1 MANYEQALSKILQN
15 EGGYINDQDDT
26 GGETYRGVSRKNWSK
41 WQGWTNI
48 DLLKLQPGFPAN
60 LERDQELQSLVFDFY
75 ESNFWN
81 RIKGDSILSQE
92 IADSIFDFAINAGV
106 GTSASLAQLVVG
118 VKPDGIIGNMSLEA
132 INAFD
137 TDHFIASFTV
147 AKIARYISIVKKR
160 PVAKKYFY
168 GWVCRALNS

>member
-1 MANYEQALSKILQN
+1 MASYEQALSKILHN
-15 EGGYINDQDDT
+15 EGGYINDPDDIS
-26 GGETYRGVSRKNWSK
+26 GGETYKGVSRENWSK

-75 ESNFWN
+75 ETNFWN
-81 RIKGDSILSQE
+81 RIKGDQIKEQE

-118 VKPDGIIGNMSLEA
+118 VKPDGVIG
-132 INAFD
+132 
-137 TDHFIASFTV
+137 T
-147 AKIARYISIVKKR
+147 
-160 PVAKKYFY
+160 
-168 GWVCRALNS
+168 CRLRQ